1 MAGPPTLVS
10 GARRATPLRP
20 LSEDALPSWLE
31 SRPAAVRS
39 WVEANG
45 FEGKSGQYLLV
56 PGEDGAPSL
65 ALCGMASPPDFWDFA
80 DLPSAL
86 PARTWRLDGP
96 PDPDLAS
103 RAALGWALGGY
114 AFTRYGR
121 GRDEKY
127 ARLVWPPGV
136 DRAEISR
143 TYGAVAFARDL
154 INTPAADLGP
164 AELAAEAGRIAR
176 AGGATRRVVVGD
188 ALLRRNYPMIHAVGR
203 ASDRAPRLIDL
214 RWGSARH
221 PKVTVVGKGVCFDS
235 GGLDLKPAS
244 GMALMKKDMG
254 GAAAALGLAR
264 MVMDAGLRIR
274 LRVLIPAVENSVSGA
289 SFRPGDV
296 LTSRKG
302 LTVEIGNT
310 DAEGRLILAD
320 ALAEAD
326 REKPELLFDFAT
338 LTGAARIALGPD
350 LAALYT
356 RDDGLA
362 EDLRRFGE
370 SVCDPVWRMPL
381 WQPYACMIRGKVADV
396 ANAGEDR
403 MAGSITA
410 ALFLDRFVERAG
422 AWAHFDVYGWNGRS
436 RPGRPEGGE
445 AHAMRAVYALLASR
459 YPVA

>member
-1 MAGPPTLVS
+1 MTAPPTLVS
-10 GARRATPLRP
+10 GARRALPLRP
-20 LSEDALPSWLE
+20 LGEDALPSWLE

-45 FEGKSGQYLLV
+45 FQGKSGQHLLI
-56 PGEDGAPSL
+56 PDADGALAL
-65 ALCGMASPPDFWDFA
+65 ALCGMSPSPDFRDFA
-80 DLPSAL
+80 SLPSSL
-86 PARTWRLDGP
+86 PSRTWRLEDAS
-96 PDPDLAS
+96 DPDLAS
-103 RAALGWALGGY
+103 RVALGWALGGY
-114 AFTRYGR
+114 AFARYDKGK
-121 GRDEKY
+121 DESR
-127 ARLVWPPGV
+127 ARLAWPPGV
-136 DRAEISR
+136 DRSEISR
-143 TYGAVAFARDL
+143 TYGAVALARDL

-164 AELAAEAGRIAR
+164 AELAAEAGRVAR

-254 GAAAALGLAR
+254 GAAAALGLAH
-264 MVMDAGLRIR
+264 MVMDAGLRVR

-356 RDDGLA
+356 HDDGLA
-362 EDLRRFGE
+362 GDLRRFGE

-381 WQPYACMIRGKVADV
+381 WQPYACMIRGKVADI

-410 ALFLDRFVERAG
+410 ALFLDRFVERAA
-422 AWAHFDVYGWNGRS
+422 AWAHFDIYGWNARS

-459 YPVA
+459 YPAA

>member
-1 MAGPPTLVS
+1 MTAPPTLVS
-10 GARRATPLRP
+10 GARRAIPLRP

-31 SRPAAVRS
+31 SRPAAIRS

-45 FEGKSGQYLLV
+45 FEGKSGQHLPV
-56 PGEDGAPSL
+56 PGEGGEPSL
-65 ALCGMASPPDFWDFA
+65 ALCGMPSSPTFWDFA

-86 PARTWRLDGP
+86 PRRTYRLEGSLEAG
-96 PDPDLAS
+96 LATKV
-103 RAALGWALGGY
+103 ALGWALGGY

-121 GRDEKY
+121 GKDEKY
-127 ARLVWPPGV
+127 ARLAWPPGV
-136 DRAEISR
+136 DRSDISR
-143 TYGAVAFARDL
+143 TYGALALARDL

-164 AELAAEAGRIAR
+164 AELADEARRVAR
-176 AGGATRRVVVGD
+176 TGGATCRVVIGD

-203 ASDRAPRLIDL
+203 ASARAPRLIDL
-214 RWGSARH
+214 RWGSVRH

-264 MVMDAGLRIR
+264 MIMDAGLRVR
-274 LRVLIPAVENSVSGA
+274 LRVLIPAVENSVSGD

-296 LTSRKG
+296 LMSRKG

-310 DAEGRLILAD
+310 DAEGRLVLAD

-338 LTGAARIALGPD
+338 LTGAARVALGPD

-356 RDDGLA
+356 HDDELA
-362 EDLRRFGE
+362 DDLVRFGADM
-370 SVCDPVWRMPL
+370 CDPVWRMPL
-381 WQPYACMIRGKVADV
+381 WRPYACMIRGKVADI

-422 AWAHFDVYGWNGRS
+422 AWAHFDIYGWNRRS

-445 AHAMRAVYALLASR
+445 AHAMRAVYALLANR
-459 YPVA
+459 YPAT